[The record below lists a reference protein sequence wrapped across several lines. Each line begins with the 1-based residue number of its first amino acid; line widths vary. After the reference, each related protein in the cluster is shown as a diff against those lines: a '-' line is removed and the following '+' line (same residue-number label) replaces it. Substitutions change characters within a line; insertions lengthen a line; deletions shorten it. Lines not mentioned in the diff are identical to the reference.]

1 MLTQS
6 TRSLLSV
13 SAQQKTIPIIE
24 NRLQLARALDA
35 SQITAILVRHCSL
48 FDLRPLLDQAYVR
61 EVVIYVNV
69 DHIDG
74 IHPDTAGLR
83 YLAHQLHIAGIV
95 SSNPRI
101 LAQGKSFELET
112 IQRIFAVDS
121 TGLEAALESVDTH
134 HVDLLDISPA
144 LVIPYVV
151 SQTPLPLPFIGS
163 GLISTF
169 QQVQAVLCA
178 GALQLAVAPPALWMV
193 RKTTLL

>member
-1 MLTQS
+1 MLTRS
-6 TRSLLSV
+6 TRSPLSV
-13 SAQQKTIPIIE
+13 SAKQKTIPVIE
-24 NRLQLARALDA
+24 NRTLFSRALDA
-35 SQITAILVRHCSL
+35 SQITTILLRHCNL
-48 FDLRPLLDQAYVR
+48 FELRPMLDHAFER
-61 EVVIYVNV
+61 EVAIYVNV

-101 LAQGKSFELET
+101 LALGKSFDLET

-121 TGLEAALESVDTH
+121 TGLEAALESVDSH

-144 LVIPYVV
+144 LVIPYIV

-169 QQVQAVLCA
+169 QQVQAVLRA
-178 GALQLAVAPPALWMV
+178 GALHVAVARPELWM
-193 RKTTLL
+193 

>member
-1 MLTQS
+1 MLTRS

-13 SAQQKTIPIIE
+13 SAQQKTIPVIE
-24 NRLQLARALDA
+24 NRMLFSRALDA
-35 SQITAILVRHCSL
+35 SQITTILLRHCNL
-48 FDLRPLLDQAYVR
+48 FELRPMLDHAFER
-61 EVVIYVNV
+61 EVAVYVNV

-95 SSNPRI
+95 SSNARI
-101 LAQGKSFELET
+101 LALGKSFDLET

-121 TGLEAALESVDTH
+121 TGLEAALESVDSH

-169 QQVQAVLCA
+169 QQMQAVLRA
-178 GALQLAVAPPALWMV
+178 GALHVAVARPELWM
-193 RKTTLL
+193 

>member
-1 MLTQS
+1 MLTRS

-13 SAQQKTIPIIE
+13 SAQQKTIPVIE
-24 NRLQLARALDA
+24 NRTLFSRALDA
-35 SQITAILVRHCSL
+35 SQITTILLRHCNL
-48 FDLRPLLDQAYVR
+48 FELRPMLDHALERGVA
-61 EVVIYVNV
+61 IYVNV

-169 QQVQAVLCA
+169 QQVQAVLRA
-178 GALQLAVAPPALWMV
+178 GALHVAVARPELWM
-193 RKTTLL
+193 

>member
-1 MLTQS
+1 MLTRS
-6 TRSLLSV
+6 SRSLLSI
-13 SAQQKTIPIIE
+13 SDRQKTIPVLE
-24 NRLQLARALDA
+24 NRMQFLRALDA
-35 SQITAILVRHCSL
+35 SQITTILLRHCNL
-48 FDLRPLLDQAYVR
+48 LELRPILDRAFER
-61 EVVIYVNV
+61 EVAVYVNV

-101 LAQGKSFELET
+101 LALGKSFELET

-121 TGLEAALESVDTH
+121 TGLEAALESVDSH
-134 HVDLLDISPA
+134 QVDLLDVSPA

-151 SQTPLPLPFIGS
+151 LHTSLPLPFIGS

-169 QQVQAVLCA
+169 QQVQAVLRA
-178 GALQLAVAPPALWMV
+178 GALRVAVARPELY
-193 RKTTLL
+193 L